1 MTGYMPTE
9 TIGTELTAPFV
20 DNDGQISSQIRQAF
34 ADEGSWGNSRL
45 NMRKTGEKYWESVS
59 IFNVLDNTATTTHI
73 TVIKEYITTIKRTE
87 FELESAIERT
97 KIANPAK
104 SDFLANMSHELRTP
118 MNAIIGF
125 SETIS
130 QEMFGPLGN
139 DRHREYIDDIQ
150 SSAHHLLGI
159 INDILDISK
168 IEAGKLELVYYP
180 VDVGLTARSSLELL
194 RPRLENAGVDS
205 SLDFAAD

>member
-1 MTGYMPTE
+1 
-9 TIGTELTAPFV
+9 
-20 DNDGQISSQIRQAF
+20 
-34 ADEGSWGNSRL
+34 
-45 NMRKTGEKYWESVS
+45 MRKTGEKYWESVS

-97 KIANPAK
+97 KIANQAK

-139 DRHREYIDDIQ
+139 DRYREYIDDIQ

>member
-1 MTGYMPTE
+1 
-9 TIGTELTAPFV
+9 
-20 DNDGQISSQIRQAF
+20 
-34 ADEGSWGNSRL
+34 
-45 NMRKTGEKYWESVS
+45 MRKTGEKYWESVS
-59 IFNVLDNTATTTHI
+59 IFNVLDNTVTTTHI
-73 TVIKEYITTIKRTE
+73 TVIKEYITTNKQTE

-97 KIANPAK
+97 KIANQAK

-139 DRHREYIDDIQ
+139 DRYREYIDDIQ

-205 SLDFAAD
+205 SLDIAAD

>member
-1 MTGYMPTE
+1 
-9 TIGTELTAPFV
+9 
-20 DNDGQISSQIRQAF
+20 
-34 ADEGSWGNSRL
+34 
-45 NMRKTGEKYWESVS
+45 
-59 IFNVLDNTATTTHI
+59 
-73 TVIKEYITTIKRTE
+73 
-87 FELESAIERT
+87 
-97 KIANPAK
+97 
-104 SDFLANMSHELRTP
+104 

-139 DRHREYIDDIQ
+139 DRYREYIDDIQ